1 MNPSP
6 SHCFVGKKSKLLF
19 LFVWN
24 LKLSND
30 VPRFLLT
37 FLILCSFLLYLIP
50 IFASVQ
56 THQYI
61 ERTKELKQITER
73 RNLCRQGYEEA
84 RKNRLQE
91 FMNSFNIISNKL
103 KELYQMLTMGGDAEL
118 DLNDSL
124 DPFTEGINFWYCIF
138 FIEFLVALLC

>member
-1 MNPSP
+1 M
-6 SHCFVGKKSKLLF
+6 F
-19 LFVWN
+19 
-24 LKLSND
+24 
-30 VPRFLLT
+30 
-37 FLILCSFLLYLIP
+37 
-50 IFASVQ
+50 VQ
-56 THQYI
+56 TQQYI

-124 DPFTEGINFWYCIF
+124 DPFTEGINFW
-138 FIEFLVALLC
+138 